1 MVHCIPE
8 LSLVIAAS
16 QKGRAAVFRL
26 TRVADD
32 FCMRLDTILPREGA
46 EGERGRGRE
55 RRPTSALLGVAVGPV
70 QERRR
75 PRGRGRMWG
84 RRRWRL
90 MMVYM
95 DGSVLSYELG
105 REAGVMT
112 VEGVEGG
119 GLGTLGVGGFVMV

>member
-8 LSLVIAAS
+8 LSLVITAS
-16 QKGRAAVFRL
+16 QKGRAAIFRL

-32 FCMRLDTILPREGA
+32 FCMRLDTVLPREGT
-46 EGERGRGRE
+46 EGERGPE
-55 RRPTSALLGVAVGPV
+55 CRPTAALLGIAVSPV

-75 PRGRGRMWG
+75 PRGRGGVWG

-95 DGSVLSYELG
+95 DGSILSYELG
-105 REAGVMT
+105 REQEMVTM
-112 VEGVEGG
+112 EGVEGG

>member
-1 MVHCIPE
+1 MVHCIPD
-8 LSLVIAAS
+8 LSLVVAAS
-16 QKGRAAVFRL
+16 QKGRAAIFRL

-32 FCMRLDTILPREGA
+32 FCMRLDTVLPRESN
-46 EGERGRGRE
+46 EGERGRE
-55 RRPTSALLGVAVGPV
+55 RRPAAALLGVAVSPV

-75 PRGRGRMWG
+75 PRNGVGVWV

-105 REAGVMT
+105 REQGVVT
-112 VEGVEGG
+112 IEGVEGS
-119 GLGTLGVGGFVMV
+119 GLGTLGVGGFMMV